1 MHAVYKMVVSYQVQ
15 ASVPCL
21 SYCLAGRL
29 NHVSRSEPERGLTL
43 VRSLLWFVYT
53 SGTQDALARSVIAT
67 ESWVCSRLTVFVVCD
82 IIVILVWRAPSPNA
96 GGHVARYHWAVAL
109 VLCERRLD
117 SRALIEQQADRLVN
131 IRAREVAGTDLA

>member
-1 MHAVYKMVVSYQVQ
+1 M
-15 ASVPCL
+15 
-21 SYCLAGRL
+21 
-29 NHVSRSEPERGLTL
+29 
-43 VRSLLWFVYT
+43 
-53 SGTQDALARSVIAT
+53 
-67 ESWVCSRLTVFVVCD
+67 
-82 IIVILVWRAPSPNA
+82 APSPSA